1 MAGSS
6 SSPPVPPL
14 GKYLASTDKKVRDKA
29 IKNLS
34 VFLSDSKDALPPP
47 EMARLWKGI
56 FYCFWMSDK
65 PLIQQALAT
74 ELAELVLTITS
85 TPAALSFLS
94 GFWET
99 MVREWNGMDRFRL
112 DKYYM
117 LVRRFVNAAF
127 RLLMRAG
134 WDKTA
139 CDQYNTILTREGGPL
154 CPSDIK
160 VPTSLTYHLSDVYI
174 EELDKAVA
182 SFDSSPSVPPAPLD
196 TLLSPFLILAA
207 QTSSG
212 VTYKRIKTALLDPL
226 LSALPSSTNSDGPP
240 QAKRIRLESKDPE
253 SYPNLIANACMS
265 PEDHGQMDGL
275 MLRKKLL
282 RRIFEVASESSTR
295 GSNRRRMYEIW
306 KDAGDG
312 NYDDDSD

>member
-1 MAGSS
+1 MAASS
-6 SSPPVPPL
+6 SSPVPPL

-34 VFLSDSKDALPPP
+34 VFLSDSEDALPPL
-47 EMARLWKGI
+47 ELAKLWKGI

-65 PLIQQALAT
+65 PLVQQALAT

-85 TPAALSFLS
+85 TPASLSFLS

-99 MVREWNGMDRFRL
+99 TVREWNGIDRLRL

-117 LVRRFVNAAF
+117 LVRKFVNAAF
-127 RLLMRAG
+127 RLLMRTG
-134 WDKTA
+134 WDKDA

-160 VPTSLTYHLSDVYI
+160 VPISLTYHLSDVYI
-174 EELDKAVA
+174 GELDKAIA
-182 SFDSSPSVPPAPLD
+182 SLDSSSSIPPAPLD
-196 TLLSPFLILAA
+196 TLLSPFLILVA
-207 QTSSG
+207 QTPSG
-212 VTYKRIKTALLDPL
+212 VTYKRIKSALLDPL

-240 QAKRIRLESKDPE
+240 QAKRIRLESKDLE
-253 SYPNLIANACMS
+253 SYPNLAANACMS
-265 PEDHGQMDGL
+265 PKDHGRIDGL
-275 MLRKKLL
+275 ILRKKLL
-282 RRIFEVASESSTR
+282 RRIFEVASDSETR

-306 KDAGDG
+306 KDGGEGDS
-312 NYDDDSD
+312 DDDSD